1 MYRVFR
7 DSLLVGAYWVRK
19 SMADTVFQVV
29 EKPANYHGGM
39 ERLYRHVN
47 RNLKG
52 KYPLSAR
59 REGVEGRVFIQFVVD
74 KTGQMREPRVLK
86 GIGAGCD
93 QAALQSLVSLLP
105 WEPAMHEGRPVKQMF
120 VLPVEFRLR

>member
-1 MYRVFR
+1 EIDEKSHIRIYRVFK

-19 SMADTVFQVV
+19 SMADTVYQVV
-29 EKPANYHGGM
+29 EKPAQYKGGM

-47 RNLKG
+47 RTLKG
-52 KYPLSAR
+52 KYPLNAR

-93 QAALQSLVSLLP
+93 QAALQSIVSLL
-105 WEPAMHEGRPVKQMF
+105 
-120 VLPVEFRLR
+120 